1 MKHRLGK
8 FGTVFLALA
17 LALAF
22 TGAGFAA
29 WTDSLTIEGTVET
42 GNFIVTF
49 DNGGRA
55 GTVGLISN
63 DDGNNTLNMWCDGP
77 YGQTHLP
84 DPDDLGGDPTEPQT
98 MEQNVDRIDNVAS
111 TTVTSCGVTDPI
123 VRDVTVTMENAYPS
137 YWPTV
142 FFVIRNWGTIPAKVQ
157 SIRVT
162 EVSVGGTKTSVDIPL
177 EVCVPVY
184 LDCDKD
190 GDNDLTL
197 HLSDDEDRLFQI
209 IEAGGGVIGEHG
221 HFESAVCGNLDIHI
235 EDGAEESTSYG
246 FTIEIVAVQ
255 WNEYT
260 PPGP

>member
-1 MKHRLGK
+1 MALC
-8 FGTVFLALA
+8 LAL
-17 LALAF
+17 

-29 WTDSLTIEGTVET
+29 WTDSVRIDGMVET

-49 DNGGRA
+49 DNGGQA

-63 DDGNNTLNMWCDGP
+63 DDGSNTLNMWCNGP

-111 TTVTSCGVTDPI
+111 TTVTSCGVTHPI

-142 FFVIRNWGTIPAKVQ
+142 FFVIRNWGTIPAKVY
-157 SIRVT
+157 SIKVV
-162 EVSVGGTKTSVDIPL
+162 EISVNGSKSAVDIPL
-177 EVCVPVY
+177 EAYTPEG
-184 LDCDKD
+184 LDLD
-190 GDNDLTL
+190 GDGDVDITL
-197 HLSDDEDRLFQI
+197 RLSDDGGRLFQI
-209 IEAGGGVIGEHG
+209 IEPGGGVIGEHG
-221 HFESAVCGNLDIHI
+221 HFESAVCGNLGIHI

-260 PPGP
+260 P